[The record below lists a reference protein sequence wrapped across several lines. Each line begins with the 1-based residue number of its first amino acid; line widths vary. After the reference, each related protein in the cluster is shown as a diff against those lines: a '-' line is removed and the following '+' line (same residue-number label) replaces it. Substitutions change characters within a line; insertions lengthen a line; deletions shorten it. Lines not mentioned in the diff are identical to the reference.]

1 MRGGDAAHRGARR
14 RSRQSGSRRRLR
26 HSWHARA
33 GRAGRRRAARGDAAG
48 SRLRGHGAPPSTRR
62 SGMIRVLIADDQMLV
77 RQGIRTL
84 LEMDREI
91 SVVGEAADGAEAI
104 ERVLASPV
112 DVLLLD
118 IRMPGEDG
126 IAVLRGLS
134 ARNALPP
141 TLILTTFD
149 DSDVVLDGIRA
160 GARGFLLKDVSY
172 QQLLAAIRA
181 VAGGATVFQPAIT
194 ERLLRAGT
202 APHVDMEAPRE
213 PLTVREAEVVRLMA
227 GGYSNR
233 EIAAA
238 LGTAEGRSRIT
249 SRAFS
254 PSSAC
259 AIARAPCSRRLKPDC
274 CALPTLRRPEGTG
287 ICVAAIPP
295 RRAGTCG

>member
-1 MRGGDAAHRGARR
+1 
-14 RSRQSGSRRRLR
+14 
-26 HSWHARA
+26 
-33 GRAGRRRAARGDAAG
+33 
-48 SRLRGHGAPPSTRR
+48 
-62 SGMIRVLIADDQMLV
+62 MIRVLIADDQMLV

-104 ERVLASPV
+104 EQVLAASI

-126 IAVLRGLS
+126 IAVLRNLS

-181 VAGGATVFQPAIT
+181 VAGGATVFQPAVT

-202 APHVDMEAPRE
+202 ALHVDMEAPRE
-213 PLTVREAEVVRLMA
+213 QLTVREAEVVRLMA

-233 EIAAA
+233 EIAEA
-238 LGTAEGRSRIT
+238 LGTAEGTVKNHVSSILAKFGVRDRT
-249 SRAFS
+249 RAVLK
-254 PSSAC
+254 ALETGVL
-259 AIARAPCSRRLKPDC
+259 RAPGPATS
-274 CALPTLRRPEGTG
+274 
-287 ICVAAIPP
+287 
-295 RRAGTCG
+295 

>member
-1 MRGGDAAHRGARR
+1 
-14 RSRQSGSRRRLR
+14 
-26 HSWHARA
+26 
-33 GRAGRRRAARGDAAG
+33 
-48 SRLRGHGAPPSTRR
+48 
-62 SGMIRVLIADDQMLV
+62 MIRVLIADDQMLV

-104 ERVLASPV
+104 EQVLAASI

-126 IAVLRGLS
+126 IAVLRNLS

-181 VAGGATVFQPAIT
+181 VAGGATVFQPAVT
-194 ERLLRAGT
+194 ERLLRAGGT
-202 APHVDMEAPRE
+202 ALHVDMEAPRE
-213 PLTVREAEVVRLMA
+213 QLTVREAEVVRLMA

-233 EIAAA
+233 EIAEA
-238 LGTAEGRSRIT
+238 LGTAEGTVKNHVSSILAKFGVRDRT
-249 SRAFS
+249 RAVLK
-254 PSSAC
+254 ALETGVL
-259 AIARAPCSRRLKPDC
+259 RAPGPATS
-274 CALPTLRRPEGTG
+274 
-287 ICVAAIPP
+287 
-295 RRAGTCG
+295 

>member
-1 MRGGDAAHRGARR
+1 
-14 RSRQSGSRRRLR
+14 
-26 HSWHARA
+26 
-33 GRAGRRRAARGDAAG
+33 
-48 SRLRGHGAPPSTRR
+48 
-62 SGMIRVLIADDQMLV
+62 MIRVLIADDQTLV

-91 SVVGEAADGAEAI
+91 SVVGEAADAAEAI
-104 ERVLASPV
+104 ELVLGSPV

-126 IAVLRGLS
+126 IAVLRNLS

-181 VAGGATVFQPAIT
+181 VAGGATVFQPAVT

-202 APHVDMEAPRE
+202 ALHVDMEAPRE
-213 PLTVREAEVVRLMA
+213 ELTAREAEVVRLMA

-238 LGTAEGRSRIT
+238 LGTAEGTVKNHVSSILAKFGVHDRT
-249 SRAFS
+249 RAVLK
-254 PSSAC
+254 ALETGLL
-259 AIARAPCSRRLKPDC
+259 RAPGCS
-274 CALPTLRRPEGTG
+274 TQS
-287 ICVAAIPP
+287 
-295 RRAGTCG
+295 